1 MSDDA
6 AAAVAIRGN
15 LRALRDLLL
24 QTPMQPSHLSLSLSL
39 CLWRGA
45 VMQCVCV
52 GGERGIKRGWRK
64 AYARRYHIKERERE
78 TSELRA
84 PTPTRA
90 HADPSIHPPTTTM
103 NGSRAHNDGNGIS

>member
-24 QTPMQPSHLSLSLSL
+24 QTPMQPSHLSLSLPL
-39 CLWRGA
+39 ARRGHA
-45 VMQCVCV
+45 VC
-52 GGERGIKRGWRK
+52 ERRRRERNKARWRK

-84 PTPTRA
+84 PHPPTRA